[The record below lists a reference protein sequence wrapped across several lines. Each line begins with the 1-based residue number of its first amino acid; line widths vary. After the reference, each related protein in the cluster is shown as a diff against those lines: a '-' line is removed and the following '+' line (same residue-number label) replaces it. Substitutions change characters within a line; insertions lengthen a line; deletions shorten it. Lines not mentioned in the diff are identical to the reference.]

1 MSTKA
6 KMFKADLNPD
16 FLTRDLFGKYMMYPW
31 KYNICVDMFQY
42 MWYNQQ
48 KEQNRTILGNI
59 LNNFFLCDVRWINVG
74 LHIGNEA
81 Y

>member
-16 FLTRDLFGKYMMYPW
+16 FLTRDLFGKYMMHPW

-42 MWYNQQ
+42 M
-48 KEQNRTILGNI
+48 
-59 LNNFFLCDVRWINVG
+59 
-74 LHIGNEA
+74 
-81 Y
+81 